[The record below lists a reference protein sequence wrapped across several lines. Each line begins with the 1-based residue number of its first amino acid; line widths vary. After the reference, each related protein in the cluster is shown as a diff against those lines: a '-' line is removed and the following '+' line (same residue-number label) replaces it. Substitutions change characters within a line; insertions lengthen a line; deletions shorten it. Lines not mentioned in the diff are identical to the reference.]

1 MSMIFS
7 VVAFSAII
15 YCDAKYPEYI
25 YSGSKS
31 QIKINNFCTV
41 VAKNEKGVKSVSS
54 TDATTYQ
61 SVMKVL
67 GIVPVKDMRVSVAP
81 ADSVVV
87 CGTPFGVM
95 LYSEGVMVVGSAA
108 FNSAEG
114 NINPALDAGIRVGD
128 LIISIDGKKVSSI
141 EDVTACVKKSEGRAM
156 SFLCHRDEKEFTA
169 CVTAKKG
176 TDDGVYHIGL
186 WVRDSSAG
194 IGTMTF
200 YHPKLSVGVGFG
212 HPICDADTGK
222 TIEIS
227 QGKAVN
233 ATIYSFRKGAAG
245 NPGELLG
252 ALKIRSPL
260 GEVIKNT
267 NNGVYFDCNY
277 QPTGEIM
284 PLAYWN
290 EAQTGA
296 AKIYTT
302 INGQTPCYYDVRID
316 KINPN
321 SEIKNF
327 EITVTDK
334 TLLSETGG
342 ILQGMSGSPVV
353 QNGKLVGAI
362 THVLVDDPTRG
373 YAIFAE
379 NMLETA
385 QSVADQQKLKD
396 AS

>member
-1 MSMIFS
+1 MAMIFS

-15 YCDAKYPEYI
+15 YCDAKYPEFI
-25 YSGSKS
+25 YSSSKS

-41 VAKNEKGVKSVSS
+41 VAKNEKGAKSVSS
-54 TDATTYQ
+54 TDSTTYQ

-67 GIVPVKDMRVSVAP
+67 GVVPVKDMRVSVAP

-108 FNSAEG
+108 FKSAQG
-114 NINPALDAGIRVGD
+114 NINPALDAGIKVGD
-128 LIISIDGKKVSSI
+128 LILSIDGSKVSSI

-156 SFLCHRDEKEFTA
+156 SFLCRRDEKEFTA

-176 TDDGVYHIGL
+176 ADDGAYHIGL

-200 YHPKLSVGVGFG
+200 YHPELSVGVGFG

-260 GEVIKNT
+260 GEVLQNL

-277 QPTGEIM
+277 QPTGEVM

-334 TLLSETGG
+334 TLLNETGG
-342 ILQGMSGSPVV
+342 ILQGMSGSPII
-353 QNGKLVGAI
+353 QNGKLIGAV
-362 THVLVDDPTRG
+362 THVLVDDSCKG
-373 YAIFAE
+373 YGIFAE
-379 NMLETA
+379 SMLETA
-385 QSVADQQKLKD
+385 LSVAEEQLEL